1 MIVTGEADALVY
13 WRLNI
18 YASFSR
24 PSVSLFSPNRG
35 EFDGGGDIEK
45 ATLPEFQRHFM
56 QFATSRADAVF
67 QNHHLVSE
75 IARASC
81 RPFDTAF
88 CGDAADHNRFD
99 AITPEHEIEVRS
111 DKCVRPAFLK
121 HDILRLGF
129 QLRDDFPVVR
139 IILLV

>member
-1 MIVTGEADALVY
+1 MIVTGEADVLVY

-45 ATLPEFQRHFM
+45 ATLHEFQRHLM

-88 CGDAADHNRFD
+88 CGDPLITIVLMPLLLSMRSKSVPTNASGRRF
-99 AITPEHEIEVRS
+99 
-111 DKCVRPAFLK
+111 
-121 HDILRLGF
+121 
-129 QLRDDFPVVR
+129 
-139 IILLV
+139 